1 MAKNRFDLLKE
12 MLQKDPEDNFLN
24 YALALEYSRQSEVSK
39 AIRIIETILV
49 KDETYLPAY
58 YQLGKL
64 YEQEA
69 MVDKAIDIYKRGI
82 DIAKKDNNLKTMGEL
97 TEALMILEE
106 DY

>member
-39 AIRIIETILV
+39 AIRIIETILE
-49 KDETYLPAY
+49 KDAEYLPAY

-69 MVDKAIDIYKRGI
+69 MIEKAIDIYKKGI
-82 DIAKKDNNLKTMGEL
+82 EIAKHHSNLKTMGEL

>member
-24 YALALEYSRQSEVSK
+24 YALALEYSRQSEVTK
-39 AIRIIETILV
+39 AIRIIETILD
-49 KDETYLPAY
+49 KDENYLAAY
-58 YQLGKL
+58 YQLGRM

-69 MVDKAIDIYKRGI
+69 MVDKAIDIYKKGI
-82 DIAKKDNNLKTMGEL
+82 DIAKKTNNLKTLGEL

>member
-1 MAKNRFDLLKE
+1 MTRNRFDLLKE

-24 YALALEYSRQSEVSK
+24 YALALEYSRQSEVTK
-39 AIRIIETILV
+39 AIMILETILQ
-49 KDETYLPAY
+49 KDAEYLPTY

-69 MVDKAIDIYKRGI
+69 MVDKAIEIYKKGI
-82 DIAKKDNNLKTMGEL
+82 DVAKHHNNLKTVGEL